1 MGRLSFAKH
10 FGHRLPL
17 IKASNL
23 GAAII
28 AAGLMSACSAGDD
41 GSVSTTSTAV
51 PSSSSAPSPLTIRPT
66 SATTPATLSL
76 PPLAADQPYI
86 DNTAYDTTAGGSLSS
101 AIEGAAVTHHRITV
115 NGQTLT
121 YTATAGHL
129 TVRDERTN
137 APTASIFYTAYTLD
151 GADVTQRPI
160 TFFFNGGPGASSN
173 YLRMGSYGP
182 MRVFSEQGSTV
193 TGPNDVTL
201 GDNPQTLI
209 DKTDM
214 VFVDPPGT
222 GYSEAIA
229 PKKNQDLWAV
239 DADETVNAALIY
251 RYLNVNNRGQSPLM
265 LYGESYGGP
274 RVGIMSYTLHNTYGI
289 KLSGLLMQAPALN
302 YYEEATYNLYPDG
315 SVKPARRYPLPAFLL
330 PTVTM
335 AARYWGAITDPALI
349 NVDSSQLFQKS
360 EDFAFNDLI
369 NLTPSVDLVNK
380 QIDAFTRPYPQ
391 VWKTTTSSPERPSIA
406 SINQMGKLIQ
416 SMGNALSSDVP
427 IQFASNYAASIVPT
441 MAYSFFNSPTAQSGG
456 ALNFILGVDL
466 SGYKADYVSWISSD
480 SVEDAAK
487 KYTGTLNSLM
497 GNGVYATANKSPY
510 LFDSSSTGSPA
521 NSSVLAQTIKFA
533 NDSGAQ
539 IAADN
544 LQLMR
549 KNAIVT
555 TNAMVN
561 GKTLGLYDL
570 RKSLIGGDI
579 SQAMNN
585 YLTWDPALD
594 DLSAYTPIFASYV
607 YNTLKYQAVSGYQG
621 LNSIIAPAWNHI
633 TSYPDGSQL
642 PFPDA
647 TIFIADEMAINPKMQ
662 VLTAAG
668 YYDAVVPAA
677 KVDWDMQYVSDP
689 KGGRV
694 PQSQM
699 QASYTRILY
708 PGGHMAYADDVSRQQ
723 MHDSLVSFYAKA
735 TSTSIPSMTR
745 QLD

>member
-1 MGRLSFAKH
+1 M
-10 FGHRLPL
+10 
-17 IKASNL
+17 IKANYL
-23 GAAII
+23 VATII
-28 AAGLMSACSAGDD
+28 AAGLMTACGAGDD
-41 GSVSTTSTAV
+41 GSTATTAV
-51 PSSSSAPSPLTIRPT
+51 PSSTSARAPLAIRPT

-76 PPLAADQPYI
+76 PPLTADQPYI
-86 DNTAYDTTAGGSLSS
+86 DNAAYDTTAGGSLPS
-101 AIEGAAVTHHRITV
+101 ATEGAAVTHHRITL

-129 TVRDERTN
+129 TVRDASTN

-182 MRVFSEQGSTV
+182 LRVFSEQGSTV

-201 GDNPQTLI
+201 GENPQTLI

-229 PKKNQDLWAV
+229 PKKNQDFWGV
-239 DADETVNAALIY
+239 DADETVNAGLIY

-265 LYGESYGGP
+265 IYGESYGGP

-302 YYEEATYNLYPDG
+302 FYEKSTYNLYPDG
-315 SVKPARRYPLPAFLL
+315 SIKPARRYPLPAFLL

-335 AARYWGAITDPALI
+335 TAKYWGAITDPALI
-349 NVDSSQLFQKS
+349 NLDSSQLFQKS
-360 EDFAFNDLI
+360 EDFAFNELVK
-369 NLTPSVDLVNK
+369 LTPSVNLINK
-380 QIDAFTRPYPQ
+380 QIDAFTRQYPQ
-391 VWKTTTSSPERPSIA
+391 VWEATTRSSDPPSIA
-406 SINQMGKLIQ
+406 RLNQMGTLIQ
-416 SMGNALSSDVP
+416 SMENSLSSGVP
-427 IQFASNYAASIVPT
+427 VEFSSNYVASIIPA
-441 MAYSFFNSPTAQSGG
+441 MAESFFNSPTAQSGG
-456 ALNFILGVDL
+456 ALNFTLGVDL
-466 SGYKADYVSWISSD
+466 SRYKADYISWISSPRVKD
-480 SVEDAAK
+480 EAK
-487 KYTGTLNSLM
+487 KCTTTLNALM
-497 GNGVYATANKSPY
+497 GNGVYASANKSLY
-510 LFDSSSTGSPA
+510 LFNSSSTGSAEDPSA
-521 NSSVLAQTIKFA
+521 LEQTIKFA

-544 LQLMR
+544 LQLML
-549 KNAIVT
+549 NSEIAT

-570 RKSLIGGDI
+570 RKGLTGGDI
-579 SQAMNN
+579 SQSMNN

-607 YNTLKYQAVSGYQG
+607 YNNLKYQAVSGYQG
-621 LNSIIAPAWNHI
+621 LNSLIARTWNRV

-668 YYDAVVPAA
+668 YYDGVVPAA
-677 KVDWDMQYVSDP
+677 KVDWDIQYVSDP
-689 KGGRV
+689 TGGRV
-694 PQSQM
+694 PQWQM
-699 QASYTRILY
+699 QSSYTRILY

-735 TSTSIPSMTR
+735 TTTSIPSMTR
-745 QLD
+745 